1 VRDGLTGLLNHTRFK
16 EQINIEITR
25 ARRLQQ
31 PLSLAMIDIDH
42 FKHVNDTYGHPAGD
56 RVLRLLSRFLERR
69 LRCTDVC
76 GRFGGEEFGVLLTG
90 ADAEQAA
97 KVMDAL
103 REDFSQLEQTA
114 EQQAFHV
121 TFSCGIADLT
131 AATDATQIIRQADR
145 ALYRAKHGGRNQ
157 VRIATLFND

>member
-1 VRDGLTGLLNHTRFK
+1 MRDGLTGLLNHTRFK

-97 KVMDAL
+97 KVMDTL
-103 REDFSQLEQTA
+103 REDFRSWNR
-114 EQQAFHV
+114 
-121 TFSCGIADLT
+121 
-131 AATDATQIIRQADR
+131 RQSNKR
-145 ALYRAKHGGRNQ
+145 
-157 VRIATLFND
+157 FM